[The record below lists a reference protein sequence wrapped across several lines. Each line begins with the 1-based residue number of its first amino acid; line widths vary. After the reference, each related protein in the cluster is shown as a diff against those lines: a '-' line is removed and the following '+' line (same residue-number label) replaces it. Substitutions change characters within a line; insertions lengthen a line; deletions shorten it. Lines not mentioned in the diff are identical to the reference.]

1 MTSNALYVASRLLLK
16 LQYTPV
22 MASLSAFHAAYSWKD
37 DLVQQLQSLRAAD
50 GEKINEQYNT
60 TLASSLSGHCGT

>member
-1 MTSNALYVASRLLLK
+1 MTSNALYVESRLLLK

-22 MASLSAFHAAYSWKD
+22 MASLSAFPVAYSWKD
-37 DLVQQLQSLRAAD
+37 DLVQQLQSSKAAD

-60 TLASSLSGHCGT
+60 TLASSPSKHCGT